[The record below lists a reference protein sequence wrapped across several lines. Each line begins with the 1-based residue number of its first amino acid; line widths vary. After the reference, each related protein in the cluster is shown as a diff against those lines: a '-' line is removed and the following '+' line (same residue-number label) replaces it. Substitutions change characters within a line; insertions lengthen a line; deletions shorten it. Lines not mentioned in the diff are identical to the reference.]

1 MTARTLEEMS
11 SRIALFPGGS
21 AGAGLLLLRVSV
33 AVSTLMLTAACIR
46 ASYIPHFLGVL
57 VAIGLCGGLQ
67 TRALAAVSL
76 FAALVCLVVPSPPL
90 GLASVHVISAIA
102 LALTGAGAFSLDARL
117 FGRRTVTLP
126 DPDDTIV

>member
-1 MTARTLEEMS
+1 MR

-67 TRALAAVSL
+67 TRILAVVGSL
-76 FAALVCLVVPSPPL
+76 ASLACLMAASPPL
-90 GLASVHVISAIA
+90 GLAAVHTISAIA
-102 LALTGAGAFSLDARL
+102 LAFTGAGAFSLDARL

>member
-21 AGAGLLLLRVSV
+21 TGAGLLLLRVSV
-33 AVSTLMLTAACIR
+33 AISTLMLTAACIR
-46 ASYIPHFLGVL
+46 ASYIPHFLGIL

-67 TRALAAVSL
+67 TRILAGLGALASL
-76 FAALVCLVVPSPPL
+76 ACLLAPSPPL
-90 GLASVHVISAIA
+90 GLAAVHTISTIA

-126 DPDDTIV
+126 DSDDTIV